1 MTQEGLKCPTVFTV
15 DSYHTAPP
23 PLPPR
28 PGRKRHIGT
37 TQVLLFLLVSVALS
51 GMVIEAW
58 LIYRLYHPSP
68 PTEIALPSAAKLIN
82 EASALRPLP
91 TKWPRLVEAP
101 SKPLAHLT
109 DGLDATAPA
118 KDIMAWSEIA
128 DPLLYKVSYKD
139 GSLIFHENGY
149 YFIYSKVTFN
159 VDILVRHSIELKT
172 KYYLGKKTI
181 TLLKSMQ
188 TTVSRPSNSFLAG
201 VFHFYKD
208 DAIFVKV
215 GDTSHVAHHDPTE
228 NVFGAY
234 MI

>member
-68 PTEIALPSAAKLIN
+68 PVK
-82 EASALRPLP
+82 ASALRPLP

-109 DGLDATAPA
+109 
-118 KDIMAWSEIA
+118 
-128 DPLLYKVSYKD
+128 
-139 GSLIFHENGY
+139 
-149 YFIYSKVTFN
+149 
-159 VDILVRHSIELKT
+159 
-172 KYYLGKKTI
+172 
-181 TLLKSMQ
+181 
-188 TTVSRPSNSFLAG
+188 
-201 VFHFYKD
+201 
-208 DAIFVKV
+208 
-215 GDTSHVAHHDPTE
+215 
-228 NVFGAY
+228 
-234 MI
+234 